1 MPASAEKKQILRD
14 LIDVFYRAAGFH
26 GWSGEVNESVAQV
39 FTTML
44 CSAKRCINALG
55 WVPAPP
61 GGPPSIAWFAQN
73 LGRIAVYKMREYDLS
88 TICIRKIIRTWRT
101 PLRIA
106 STQGF
111 ATGAITP
118 CYD

>member
-1 MPASAEKKQILRD
+1 MPASAEEKRILRD
-14 LIDVFYRAAGFH
+14 IIDAFYKAAGFH

-39 FTTML
+39 FATML
-44 CSAKRCINALG
+44 CSAKRCTNALE
-55 WVPAPP
+55 WVPVPP
-61 GGPPSIAWFAQN
+61 GGPPSVAWFAKS
-73 LGRIAVYKMREYDLS
+73 LGRIAVHKMREHDLA
-88 TICIRKIIRTWRT
+88 TICIRNVIRTWRT

-118 CYD
+118 CQN